1 VGILPYRKHRESVN
15 WKISR
20 IELPSQAPLSKKNF
34 MLPMK
39 LTLLLCV
46 MALAI
51 ACSNSNSNTF
61 QSLIVEA
68 DSDTAVIH
76 QKFVEAF
83 EAIDTAMTVVS
94 HSFVATEV
102 LSIKKDGAVEC
113 VPGYM
118 IEISEMRPGDE
129 SQLDIADVVVENN
142 TFAYFLPN
150 GSQSPFLFKDPIN
163 LATDE
168 FYAQGADYRI
178 ENYSVPGGCK
188 VIAVRMQSG
197 SHAGNSEI
205 AVTLYSWS
213 TTETSFIK
221 LNRFKTFVQFVDD
234 SLGIQTSAGNI
245 SFIPSYDGRVEI
257 SQTVHENEKE
267 TTNVFKWGGEN
278 FIQVSSS
285 AGWDNSYESIT
296 FNADSDTASIHRNF
310 VKAFTGLDST
320 FQLQKH
326 SLKSV
331 HVLAI
336 DNPNGGQEC
345 LAGYLMEIATVDPN
359 YEGNDSGWYE
369 YAYFLPTGGKG
380 PFTVKSSLDLYD
392 SDGSTATMNKLVDY
406 EIGNEC
412 HVIAVDVSSSN
423 DLGWSNGHVD
433 LYAWSVKGNKFK
445 EIKSFETS
453 FKQGYTQDTI
463 REEPR
468 SAKVSFL
475 PSTDGPYYDLQYAEG
490 ENDKNL
496 ALFKWDGTAFV
507 KKN

>member
-1 VGILPYRKHRESVN
+1 
-15 WKISR
+15 
-20 IELPSQAPLSKKNF
+20 
-34 MLPMK
+34 MK
-39 LTLLLCV
+39 LMLLLCV
-46 MALAI
+46 MAFVI
-51 ACSNSNSNTF
+51 ACSNTNPNTF
-61 QSLIVEA
+61 QSLTVEA

-83 EAIDTAMTVVS
+83 EAIDTTMTVVS

-168 FYAQGADYRI
+168 FYTLGADYRI

-188 VIAVRMQSG
+188 AIAVRMQSR

-213 TTETSFIK
+213 PTETSFTK
-221 LNRFKTFVQFVDD
+221 LNRFQTFVQFVDD
-234 SLGIQTSAGNI
+234 SLGIQTKAGSI
-245 SFIPSYDGRVEI
+245 SFIPSNDGRVDI
-257 SQTVHENEKE
+257 SQTVYENEKE

-278 FIQVSSS
+278 FTPVSSS
-285 AGWDNSYESIT
+285 AGWTNSYESIT
-296 FNADSDTASIHRNF
+296 FNADNDTASIHQNF
-310 VKAFTGLDST
+310 VKAFTALDST

-326 SLKSV
+326 SLKAV

-336 DNPNGGQEC
+336 DNPDGGQEC
-345 LAGYLMEIATVDPN
+345 LPGYLMEIATVDPN

-369 YAYFLPTGGKG
+369 YAYFLPRPGKG

-392 SDGSTATMNKLVDY
+392 SDGSTVTSNELVNY
-406 EIGNEC
+406 EIGNDC
-412 HVIAVDVSSSN
+412 HVICIDVTNSD
-423 DLGWSNGHVD
+423 DLGWGSSHVV
-433 LYAWSVKGNKFK
+433 LYAWSIKGNKFK
-445 EIKSFETS
+445 EINSFETS

-468 SAKVSFL
+468 SAKVSFI
-475 PSTDGPYYDLQYAEG
+475 PSTDGRYSDLQYAKG
-490 ENDKNL
+490 ENDENVS
-496 ALFKWDGTAFV
+496 LFKWDGTAFV

>member
-1 VGILPYRKHRESVN
+1 
-15 WKISR
+15 
-20 IELPSQAPLSKKNF
+20 

-46 MALAI
+46 MAFVI
-51 ACSNSNSNTF
+51 ACSNTNPNTF
-61 QSLIVEA
+61 QSLTVEA
-68 DSDTAVIH
+68 DGDTAVVH
-76 QKFVEAF
+76 QKFVDAF

-102 LSIKKDGAVEC
+102 LSIKKDGTGEC

-118 IEISEMRPGDE
+118 IEISEMRPEDE
-129 SQLDIADVVVENN
+129 SQLDLDIADVVVENN

-188 VIAVRMQSG
+188 AIAVRMQSR

-213 TTETSFIK
+213 TTETSFTK
-221 LNRFKTFVQFVDD
+221 LNRFQTFVEFVDE
-234 SLGIQTSAGNI
+234 SQVIQRKTGNI
-245 SFIPSYDGRVEI
+245 SFQPSDDGRVDI
-257 SQTVHENEKE
+257 TQTVYENEKE
-267 TTNVFKWGGEN
+267 TTSIFKWGGEN
-278 FIQVSSS
+278 FVQMSSS
-285 AGWDNSYESIT
+285 AGWSNSYESIT
-296 FNADSDTASIHRNF
+296 FNADSDSASIHQNF
-310 VKAFTGLDST
+310 VKAFTALDST
-320 FQLQKH
+320 FQLRKH
-326 SLKSV
+326 SLKAV

-336 DNPNGGQEC
+336 DNPDGGQEC
-345 LAGYLMEIATVDPN
+345 LPGYLMEIATVDPN

-392 SDGSTATMNKLVDY
+392 SDGSTVTNNELVNY
-406 EIGNEC
+406 EIGNDC
-412 HVIAVDVSSSN
+412 HVIGIDVSTSN
-423 DLGWSNGHVD
+423 DLGGSSGHVT
-433 LYAWSVKGNKFK
+433 LYAWSVNGNTFK
-445 EIKSFETS
+445 EINSFETS
-453 FKQGYTQDTI
+453 FHQGYTPDTI
-463 REEPR
+463 RAEPM

-475 PSTDGPYYDLQYAEG
+475 QSSDGQYYDLQYTVG
-490 ENDKNL
+490 ENDENA
-496 ALFKWDGTAFV
+496 ALFKWNGTAFV